1 MIKVIDLTKAYG
13 DRIAV
18 DRVNFSIEAGKIIGF
33 LGPNGA
39 GKTTTMRMLTGF
51 IPSTDGKIHIGD
63 YDLDTH
69 PLEAKKLIGYLPEN
83 VPLYTDMT
91 VLEYLGFMAE
101 IRQVKKNRNACMETL
116 EKVQLENRANSLIGS
131 LSKGMRQRVGLAQ
144 AILHNPP
151 VLILDE
157 PTVGLDPAQI
167 SEIRKLI
174 QSLGEQH
181 TILLSTHILPE
192 VQQVCDRVLIINKGK
207 LVAEDTPEQ
216 LQKQLHGNLC
226 VKVEI
231 ANLNQEIISTM
242 EQLPDVLS
250 ARETAPNWLEITL
263 QADTEIRPHIIR
275 ELVQNG
281 AEILEFKHS
290 VMDLEQIF
298 LELTREELPAET
310 N

>member
-1 MIKVIDLTKAYG
+1 MIKVTNLTKAYG

-18 DRVNFSIEAGKIIGF
+18 DRVNFSIEAGKIVGF

-51 IPSTDGKIHIGD
+51 IPSTEGNIRIGD
-63 YDLDTH
+63 YKLDTH

-101 IRQVKKNRNACMETL
+101 IRQMKNKRNACMETL
-116 EKVQLENRANSLIGS
+116 EKVQLENRANSLIGN

-207 LVAEDTPEQ
+207 LVAEDTPDQ
-216 LQKQLHGNLC
+216 LQKQLRGNLC

-231 ANLNQEIISTM
+231 ANLNQELISSA
-242 EQLPDVLS
+242 EQIPGVLS
-250 ARETAPNWLEITL
+250 ARETAPNWLEITS
-263 QADTEIRPHIIR
+263 QADTEIRPRIIR

-281 AEILEFKHS
+281 AEILEFKHA